1 MKSEKIS
8 ELTTKR
14 LSVYLRC
21 LQTLDRDG
29 IHTISSRAMAEQFHL
44 NSAQIRKDLA
54 YFGEFGVRGVGYQV
68 DQLAQ
73 HLTKILGLNLLH
85 HVCICGAGNLGRAL
99 CDYAGFNTEGFKIV
113 ALFDQDP
120 RKIGTLSRSGVPVY
134 DIKKLKQ
141 VVRKEDVD
149 IAVVTVPADAAQK
162 VVDMICDTGVKAIL
176 NFAPVRLR
184 VNSAVKLKT
193 VDLKVSLESL
203 SYFLSNPASPVA
215 VHPPE

>member
-21 LQTLDRDG
+21 LQTLDRNG
-29 IHTISSRAMAEQFHL
+29 VQTISSRALAEQFHL

-54 YFGEFGVRGVGYQV
+54 YFGEFGVRGVGYHV
-68 DQLAQ
+68 NHLAQ
-73 HLTKILGLNLLH
+73 HLTKILGLNTLH
-85 HVCICGAGNLGRAL
+85 RVCICGAGNLGRAL
-99 CDYAGFNTEGFKIV
+99 SDYAGFNSEGFKIV
-113 ALFDQDP
+113 AMFDIDP
-120 RKIGTLSRSGVPVY
+120 KRIGTSSRSGVPIF

-141 VVRKEDVD
+141 VVRRENVD
-149 IAVVTVPADAAQK
+149 IAVVTVPADTAQK

-184 VNSAVKLKT
+184 VHASVKLKT

-203 SYFLSNPASPVA
+203 SYYLSNPSLSAA